1 MFGVYAGVGLS
12 LLLAWLF
19 NRADR
24 YGKH

>member
-24 YGKH
+24 YSKH